1 MNCNVKRLCTWS
13 LLGTLVLG
21 GLAFALDY
29 RIDPAGGPDTLAG
42 RVERAVDIWMNVTDG
57 VFEPRERDDTENR
70 IAYGDGT
77 RFGPDTF
84 SLTVQNG
91 PDPSTDVRLNPTE
104 PNEQALLHELGLFA
118 GLDPTTDSVGV
129 MNPAIPTDA
138 RTGLSPS
145 DEEALRTLATF
156 VREDVN
162 QDGVV
167 DFYDLSDLGKA
178 FGESGVSLPA
188 DIDENG
194 VVNRADLGLLEAAYT
209 FGAPSETPPEDAL
222 ASASAGS
229 TGSGGAATV
238 SGGTESG
245 GAVSGGAASG
255 GAGGS

>member
-1 MNCNVKRLCTWS
+1 MNRNVKRLFKWS

-21 GLAFALDY
+21 GLASALDY
-29 RIDPAGGPDTLAG
+29 RVDPVGGPDTLAA
-42 RVERAVDIWMNVTDG
+42 RVESAVGIWMNVTDG
-57 VFEPRERDDTENR
+57 VFEPREREDAENR

-118 GLDPTTDSVGV
+118 GLNPSVNTVGV
-129 MNPAIPTDA
+129 MNPAIPTEA

-145 DEEALRTLATF
+145 DEESLRTLATF
-156 VREDVN
+156 VPEDVN

-222 ASASAGS
+222 ASASPGS
-229 TGSGGAATV
+229 DGSGGGAA
-238 SGGTESG
+238 SG
-245 GAVSGGAASG
+245 GADSGGAESGGAASG